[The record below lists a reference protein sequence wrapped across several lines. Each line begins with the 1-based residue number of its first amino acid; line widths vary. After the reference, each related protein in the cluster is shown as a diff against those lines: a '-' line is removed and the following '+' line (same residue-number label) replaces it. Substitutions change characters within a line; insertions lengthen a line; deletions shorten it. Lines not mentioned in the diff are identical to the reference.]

1 MHTLRRRG
9 YTLVEVMIALVL
21 LSVVSAAIYR
31 VLITNQQTY
40 IAQTQRI
47 DLQENLRAAVTV
59 LPAEFRELD
68 ATDGD
73 IISMGP
79 SSITIRAMRQ
89 LGVICNPPVLGGGLG
104 GVGLTIRQTPF
115 YALRQFNL
123 ANDQLLIYY
132 EGDESTRSDDSWVL
146 APMTGVVSQNCPDGR
161 PGWRITVNPSFVAGQ
176 LNVAGAIPDGAPVKG
191 FEVVQ
196 YSLYQAPPPD
206 SRWYLGQTKSGST
219 QPLIGPLSGSS
230 AFRLNYF
237 DAAGAQTAVRTQVAS
252 IEIKVEAQ
260 TQSRVRDPTRLG
272 VSYKTDSVVTRVALR
287 NNVRFIGN

>member
-73 IISMGP
+73 IVAMTS

-104 GVGLTIRQTPF
+104 GIGLTIRQIPF
-115 YALRQFNL
+115 YALRQFNV
-123 ANDQLLIYY
+123 ATDQLLIYY
-132 EGDESTRSDDSWVL
+132 EGDESTRSDDSWVT
-146 APMTGVVSQNCPDGR
+146 AAIVGVASQNCPDTK
-161 PGWRITVNPSFVAGQ
+161 PGWRITVNPSFIAGQ
-176 LNVAGAIPDGAPVKG
+176 LNVEGAIPDGAPVKG

-196 YSLYQAPPPD
+196 YSLYQAPAPD
-206 SRWYLGQTKSGST
+206 SRYYLGQTKSGST
-219 QPLIGPLSGSS
+219 QPLIGPLSGPS
-230 AFRLNYF
+230 AFRLKYF
-237 DAAGAQTAVRTQVAS
+237 DAAGAETAVRAQVAS
-252 IEIKVEAQ
+252 IEIKVEGQ